1 MKKLATLVLILVS
14 VTAFGQT
21 VETEVI
27 KQINQLRLQM
37 GGPEKGLSPFV
48 RNAALDSAAMYHAKW
63 VVASGISSHVETQSA
78 KGIKALPEF
87 TDRAAKYGVT
97 AYAENFIQYCLYV
110 RTGDKVDTKATATR
124 AFAAWKKSPGHYANM
139 LYTMPKI
146 VEARIGIAI
155 VPYNETEFCIV
166 MVVGAN
172 VDENGQFIK

>member
-1 MKKLATLVLILVS
+1 MKKLAALVLIFMS
-14 VTAFGQT
+14 VTSFAQT

-37 GGPEKGLSPFV
+37 GGPAKGLSPFV
-48 RNAALDSAAMYHAKW
+48 RNAALDSAAMYHSKW
-63 VVASGISSHVETQSA
+63 VVASGIRSHVETQSVN
-78 KGIKALPEF
+78 GIKALPEF

-110 RTGDKVDTKATATR
+110 RTGNKVDAKATATR
-124 AFAAWKKSPGHYANM
+124 AFEAWKKSPGHYANM

-172 VDENGQFIK
+172 LDKNGQIIK